1 MNFSVLFTTVSTLSF
16 VLHFEVDINEEQT
29 FFQFQGDDGYSS
41 AQLKRV
47 NDMLTLNLKQY
58 SNYENYVYFNISE
71 EFSFSWENY
80 KINNDSMF
88 LQNSYGQILDFNY
101 NNYIFYSP
109 SIDISN
115 SINPDIEP
123 LLHCTNAINY
133 GYIAAILLA
142 IVAGVE
148 LKQIL
153 PQILKKIKDNPR
165 YDINLSADV
174 SSETND
180 L

>member
-1 MNFSVLFTTVSTLSF
+1 MF
-16 VLHFEVDINEEQT
+16 HFD
-29 FFQFQGDDGYSS
+29 
-41 AQLKRV
+41 
-47 NDMLTLNLKQY
+47 
-58 SNYENYVYFNISE
+58 
-71 EFSFSWENY
+71 
-80 KINNDSMF
+80 
-88 LQNSYGQILDFNY
+88 Y

-109 SIDISN
+109 LIDMSDSIKS
-115 SINPDIEP
+115 DIEP
-123 LLHCTNAINY
+123 LLHCNNAINY